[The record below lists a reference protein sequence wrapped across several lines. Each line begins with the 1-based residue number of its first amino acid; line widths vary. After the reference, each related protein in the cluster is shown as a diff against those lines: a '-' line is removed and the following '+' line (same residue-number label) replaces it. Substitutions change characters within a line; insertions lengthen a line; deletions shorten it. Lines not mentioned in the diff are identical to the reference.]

1 MSIIHN
7 ISARRKILVL
17 VLLMVLFGLASGLTF
32 LHTMNSVSQYREL
45 ERRFDSFFN
54 ELHTI
59 EHHILSLGLAWADS
73 TEDITSILE
82 NLGSDSDNFSSR
94 LLEFSRDPLIANDS
108 IFIELINGIQGN
120 IYSLKNRIESLVV
133 KQLRINPVT
142 EYNNLHKEHIDPLLH
157 ARILIMNR
165 IYENSFN
172 KQRRY
177 SANLILLMFL
187 IVLIIALIV
196 IFITLNNSR
205 NTNRLLNF
213 TKELGKGGRP
223 ARLLFPVGHEYGDIA
238 NHLNSYLEKQDEK
251 ISFLKTIGDEPGPV
265 SFDPGKDDILGN
277 EIRIM
282 AERLKRVQSD
292 EKKRQS
298 EDKRAS
304 WTSEGIAQFADIL
317 RSERENVKE
326 LSFRVIQNLVTYLNV
341 EMGTIFL
348 MTGNGGEQKKLKTIA
363 AYAYDRRKYI
373 DKSFEL
379 GEGLPG
385 TCALEKEKIYINEV
399 PEEYSDIISGVGMS
413 KPRFVLLVPLK
424 IQEEIFGII
433 ELASFRGLEEHEL
446 RFVDQL
452 AESIASTLQSVKTNE
467 QTAVLL
473 HQSQEQSEELLHNE
487 QQLRNNL
494 ENLERAREESHRRES
509 EITGILNAMNEASLV
524 AEFNL
529 NGRFTHINDKFT
541 ELMESPRETI
551 LGKHHH
557 EFAVVDK
564 YAADYRNF
572 WEELRSGRIITRE
585 EQLKMFSGKEVW
597 LQQIFTPILNQE
609 GNVYKILNIA
619 VDITRSKQQQASLE
633 KQSAEIIRQNL
644 EMESLNEA
652 VNSAIIKCDLDHEGI
667 ILDANRNFELT
678 SGLNRKEILGR
689 NYRLFLK
696 DMEKEQFEKIWQ
708 EVLKG
713 KTYEGATRRTKPTG
727 EELWLMSTFSPV
739 KDESGSIYKIY
750 FLALDITEKKLKYQ
764 LLEEA
769 NREIE
774 RLRQGST

>member
-1 MSIIHN
+1 MSILKN

-17 VLLMVLFGLASGLTF
+17 VLLIVLFGLASGLTF
-32 LHTMNSVSQYREL
+32 LHTMNSVSAYREL
-45 ERRFDSFFN
+45 ERSFDSLFN
-54 ELHTI
+54 ELHSI
-59 EHHILSLGLAWADS
+59 EHHILNLGLAYTDS
-73 TEDITSILE
+73 IEDVTPILE
-82 NLGSDSDNFSSR
+82 KLGSDSENFSSR
-94 LLEFSRDPLIANDS
+94 LIEFSQDPLIANDTV
-108 IFIELINGIQGN
+108 INELINGIQNN
-120 IYSLKNRIESLVV
+120 IHSLNNRIGSIVTE
-133 KQLRINPVT
+133 QLRLSPVT
-142 EYNNLHKEHIDPLLH
+142 VYNKLHQEHIDPLLH
-157 ARILIMNR
+157 SRIMIMDR
-165 IYENSFN
+165 IYETSFN

-177 SANLILLMFL
+177 SSNLNLLMFL

-196 IFITLNNSR
+196 IFITLGHSR
-205 NTNRLLNF
+205 NSNRLLNF
-213 TKELGKGGRP
+213 TKELGKGSRP
-223 ARLLFPVGHEYGDIA
+223 SRLLLPAGHEYGEIA
-238 NHLNSYLEKQDEK
+238 SHLNSYLDKQDEK
-251 ISFLKTIGDEPGPV
+251 ISYLKTIGDEHD
-265 SFDPGKDDILGN
+265 SFTFEPGKSDVLGN
-277 EIRIM
+277 EIRII
-282 AERLKRVQSD
+282 AERLKRIQLD
-292 EKKRQS
+292 EKKRQA
-298 EDKRAS
+298 EDKKSS

-326 LSFRVIQNLVTYLNV
+326 LSFRVIQKLVTYLNV

-348 MTGNGGEQKKLKTIA
+348 TAEAEEDQKMLETIA

-373 DKSFEL
+373 DKSFAF

-399 PEEYSDIISGVGMS
+399 PEEYSDIISGVGQA
-413 KPRFVLLVPLK
+413 KPRYVLLVPLK
-424 IQEEIFGII
+424 IEEEIFGII
-433 ELASFRGLEEHEL
+433 ELASFRGLEEHE
-446 RFVDQL
+446 RSFVDQL
-452 AESIASTLQSVKTNE
+452 AESIASTLQSVRTNE
-467 QTAVLL
+467 QTAALL
-473 HQSQEQSEELLHNE
+473 RQSQEQSGELLRQE
-487 QQLRNNL
+487 QQLRDNL
-494 ENLERAREESHRRES
+494 ENLERAREESLKKES

-529 NGRFTHINDKFT
+529 NGRFIHINDKFL

-585 EQLKMFSGKEVW
+585 ELLKMFSGKEVW
-597 LQQIFTPILNQE
+597 LQQIFTPIRNQE

-619 VDITRSKQQQASLE
+619 VDITRAKQQQESLE

-667 ILDANRNFELT
+667 ILDNNRNFEIT

-739 KDESGSIYKIY
+739 RDESGTIYKIY

-774 RLRQGST
+774 RLRKEAK